1 MIRGR
6 AGSHRGAR
14 AKSPLGGLSRDRCS
28 PGARSPALAQP
39 TSEMPQSSSLG
50 LREEA
55 GPREEGGGEGSE
67 CASKRASEPG
77 QEGGERAGRRAG
89 ALASRAQGSPLLSG
103 PAPPFLRAAHPLTAA
118 PGEPGRRPS
127 PPRAAIP
134 LPGATKGGSGGE
146 ASAETPGLRA
156 PQPHV
161 EPSSARPPLK
171 GSRARVA
178 LGAGLPASGLV
189 GFRGTGVLGG
199 LPLPPAPPETL
210 GGDPNTPAL
219 LHADSRQHPG
229 TQPPAGKH
237 VHANTYTACAAGPGC
252 APPPPRGGGL
262 GVFWNGFTSPF
273 RSLFYLNP
281 GSPGVPPE
289 CVLECRA
296 ENGDPDRR
304 RAASYWALGL
314 PPRSR
319 CPHLPGRGR
328 AGRGRYVLFVSSPGI
343 PLISPGTGALISPEV
358 GGEFVKQTVIR
369 PHPRGEV
376 TVPVQVG
383 WGASARVEGR
393 EVTHESDLS
402 RNGYLLP
409 QAGPCL
415 GQRSPQTRISRF
427 WGGQ

>member
-14 AKSPLGGLSRDRCS
+14 AKSPLVIQPGIEGGGRA
-28 PGARSPALAQP
+28 P
-39 TSEMPQSSSLG
+39 
-50 LREEA
+50 
-55 GPREEGGGEGSE
+55 EEGGGGGSE
-67 CASKRASEPG
+67 CASERASEPG

-118 PGEPGRRPS
+118 RGEPGGRLS

-134 LPGATKGGSGGE
+134 PPGATKGGSGGE

-199 LPLPPAPPETL
+199 GLSLPPSPPETL

-252 APPPPRGGGL
+252 APPSPGEADS

-289 CVLECRA
+289 CVLEYRA

-304 RAASYWALGL
+304 SAASYWALGL

-319 CPHLPGRGR
+319 CPHLPGRGQ
-328 AGRGRYVLFVSSPGI
+328 AGRGSLS
-343 PLISPGTGALISPEV
+343 LPEL
-358 GGEFVKQTVIR
+358 
-369 PHPRGEV
+369 HM
-376 TVPVQVG
+376 
-383 WGASARVEGR
+383 
-393 EVTHESDLS
+393 ESDS
-402 RNGYLLP
+402 EAEVRTSTCRLP
-409 QAGPCL
+409 PGSERLNKPTWTPRPPCL
-415 GQRSPQTRISRF
+415 AHRPGPSQAASGRS
-427 WGGQ
+427 